1 MNRPINPSVFLIVAT
16 LVFTAGGV
24 ASGTETPAFPAFPGA
39 EGAGAQ
45 TVGGRG
51 GRVIEVTNLDDS
63 GPGSLRA
70 AVEATGPRIVVFRI
84 GGTIR
89 LQSPLKIKEPYIT
102 IAGQTAPGG
111 GIALRDYQL
120 SIDAD
125 QVILRF
131 LRVRLGDT
139 TGEDMDAIGSRY
151 HKNII
156 IDHCSASWSVDECVS
171 VYRGEDVTVQWCL
184 ISESL
189 RESVHDKG
197 AHGFGGIWGGQR
209 ASYHHNLLAH
219 HSSRNPRIAG
229 REPFTQ
235 FVDLRNN
242 VIYNWGYNSVYGGE
256 GDVRINLVNNV
267 FKPGPATRE
276 NVRARV
282 ANPYEG
288 DEGPEGLER
297 WWIAG
302 NLVIG
307 APDVTADNWLGV
319 HPDKNFPLDHFRA
332 KGPFEVAPVRTDSA
346 ALAYRRVL
354 KHVGAFLPRRDAHD
368 ERIVAEVESGT
379 TTYGGTYGE
388 GLGIIDSQETVGGW
402 PDLAAGQPPPDT
414 DHDGMPDAWE
424 TRYALDPDDPADGP
438 VDGDDDGYTNLEEFL
453 NATDPTVYVDY
464 TDPANNH
471 FSWEIEQTDSQ

>member
-1 MNRPINPSVFLIVAT
+1 MNRPVNPSVFLIVAT
-16 LVFTAGGV
+16 LVFTTVGV
-24 ASGTETPAFPAFPGA
+24 APGAESPTIPAFPGA

-70 AVEATGPRIVVFRI
+70 AVEAAGPRTVVFRVT
-84 GGTIR
+84 GTIR

-111 GIALRDYQL
+111 GIALRDYQV

-139 TGEDMDAIGSRY
+139 ADREMDAIGSRY

-171 VYRGEDVTVQWCL
+171 VYRGENLTVQWCL

-189 RESVHDKG
+189 RESVHGKG
-197 AHGFGGIWGGQR
+197 SHGFGGIWGGKR
-209 ASYHHNLLAH
+209 ASFHHNLLAH

-229 REPFTQ
+229 RDSFVQ

-242 VIYNWGYNSVYGGE
+242 VIYNWGYNSCYGGE

-267 FKPGPATRE
+267 YKPGPATRK
-276 NVRARV
+276 NVRTRLT
-282 ANPYEG
+282 NPYEG

-297 WWIAG
+297 WWVDG

-307 APDVTADNWLGV
+307 APDVTANNWLGV
-319 HPDKNFPLDHFRA
+319 HPDNDLPLDRFRA
-332 KGPFEVAPVRTDSA
+332 DGPFEVAPVHTDSA
-346 ALAYRRVL
+346 ELAYQRVL
-354 KHVGAFLPRRDAHD
+354 EGVGAFLPSRDTHD
-368 ERIVAEVESGT
+368 ERILAEVESGT
-379 TTYGGTYGE
+379 ATYGGSYGE
-388 GLGIIDSQETVGGW
+388 SSGIIDTQETVGGW
-402 PDLAAGQPPPDT
+402 PELAPGQPPSDT

-424 TRYALDPDDPADGP
+424 TRYAFDPADPTDGP
-438 VDGDDDGYTNLEEFL
+438 TDRDNDGYTNLEEFL

-464 TDPANNH
+464 NDPANNR
-471 FSWEIEQTDSQ
+471 FSWETESADRQ

>member
-1 MNRPINPSVFLIVAT
+1 MKRAVHPAISLIVLACAT
-16 LVFTAGGV
+16 VGV
-24 ASGTETPAFPAFPGA
+24 ASAEDPAIPAFPGA
-39 EGAGAQ
+39 EGAGAY
-45 TVGGRG
+45 TIGGRG
-51 GRVIEVTNLDDS
+51 GRVIEVTNLDDA

-70 AVEATGPRIVVFRI
+70 AVEAKGPRTVVFRVA
-84 GGTIR
+84 GTIR
-89 LQSPLKIKEPYIT
+89 LQSPLKTREPHIT

-171 VYRGEDVTVQWCL
+171 VYRSEDVTVQWCL

-189 RESVHDKG
+189 RESVHVKG
-197 AHGFGGIWGGQR
+197 AHGFGGIWGGKR

-219 HSSRNPRIAG
+219 HSSRNPRISG

-235 FVDLRNN
+235 WVDLRNN

-267 FKPGPATRE
+267 YKPGPATRE
-276 NVRARV
+276 KVRARL
-282 ANPYEG
+282 ANPNEG

-297 WWIAG
+297 WWVAG
-302 NLVIG
+302 NVVVG
-307 APDVTADNWLGV
+307 APDVTTDNWLGV
-319 HPDKNFPLDHFRA
+319 HPAKDFPVDHFRA
-332 KGPFEVAPVRTDSA
+332 DGPFEIAPVRTDSA
-346 ALAYRRVL
+346 AVAYERVL
-354 KHVGAFLPRRDAHD
+354 ERVGAFLPLRDSHD
-368 ERIVAEVESGT
+368 QRIVKEVASGT
-379 TTYGGTYGE
+379 ATYGGAYGE
-388 GLGIIDSQETVGGW
+388 GSGIIDSQETVGGW
-402 PDLAAGQPPPDT
+402 PELAAGQPPADA

-424 TRYALDPDDPADGP
+424 KQYALDPADPADGP
-438 VDGDDDGYTNLEEFL
+438 ADGDEDGYTNLEEFL
-453 NATDPTVYVDY
+453 NATDPTAYVDY
-464 TDPANNH
+464 GDPANNR
-471 FSWEIEQTDSQ
+471 FSWEKAD

>member
-1 MNRPINPSVFLIVAT
+1 MNRPINPFAFLIAAT
-16 LVFTAGGV
+16 LACTTVGAAPGAEALAV
-24 ASGTETPAFPAFPGA
+24 PAFPGA
-39 EGAGAQ
+39 EGAGAH

-51 GRVIEVTNLDDS
+51 GRVIQVTNLDDS

-70 AVEATGPRIVVFRI
+70 AVEAAGPRTVVFRVA
-84 GGTIR
+84 GTIR
-89 LQSPLKIKEPYIT
+89 LQSQLKIKEPYIT

-139 TGEDMDAIGSRY
+139 AGREMDAIGSRY

-171 VYRGEDVTVQWCL
+171 VYRSKDVTVQWCL

-189 RESVHDKG
+189 RESVHGKG

-209 ASYHHNLLAH
+209 VSYHHNLLAH

-229 REPFTQ
+229 GNPAVQ
-235 FVDLRNN
+235 WVDLRNN

-276 NVRARV
+276 KVRTRL
-282 ANPYEG
+282 ANPYKD
-288 DEGPEGLER
+288 DEGPQGLER
-297 WWIAG
+297 WWIAD
-302 NLVIG
+302 NLVVG

-319 HPDKNFPLDHFRA
+319 HPAKDLPLERLRA
-332 KGPFEVAPVRTDSA
+332 DGPFEIAPVRTDSA

-354 KHVGAFLPRRDAHD
+354 DHVGAILPHRDAHD
-368 ERIVAEVESGT
+368 ARIIKEVASGT
-379 TTYGGTYGE
+379 ATYGGTYGE
-388 GLGIIDSQETVGGW
+388 GSGIIDSQKTVGGW
-402 PDLAAGQPPPDT
+402 PHLAPGQPPADT
-414 DHDGMPDAWE
+414 DRDGMPDAWE
-424 TRYALDPDDPADGP
+424 SQHALNPADPADGP
-438 VDGDDDGYTNLEEFL
+438 TDRDNDGYTNLEEFL

-464 TDPANNH
+464 NDPANNR
-471 FSWEIEQTDSQ
+471 FSWEIKSINQK